1 MMTKGEL
8 LQELETVFFL
18 NSGTIKESDTLD
30 DLGVDSTGML
40 ELIALLATKLDVKI
54 DVNAIL
60 KIRTVEDIV
69 LMVDD
74 KLS

>member
-1 MMTKGEL
+1 MTKNEFL
-8 LQELETVFFL
+8 RELEEVFLL

-40 ELIALLATKLDVKI
+40 ELIALLATKLEVKI
-54 DVNAIL
+54 DIDTVL
-60 KIRTVEDIV
+60 KIRTVEDV
-69 LMVDD
+69 VHMVGD